1 MEKIYKILQNNILT
15 SSTEN
20 ILESLCITFILI
32 SIIFFTYK
40 IVYRSDDYKIKFNI
54 CLSIII
60 LVTTMIITLIKN
72 NLNISLG
79 LLGIISIIRFR
90 VKLNDFRD
98 VGFILWGIG
107 SGIAIG
113 TGNYLIG
120 FTYTIVIA
128 IYFIFLNTR
137 TYKVDLFQT
146 LIIRS
151 SCLDEKKLEEILSKY
166 CVSYKKIAIEKKENY
181 LEYIYTIQSKKQVKL
196 KEKITSKL
204 NISFIKF
211 I

>member
-166 CVSYKKIAIEKKENY
+166 CVSYKKIAIEKKESY

>member
-1 MEKIYKILQNNILT
+1 MEKIYKILQNDIFIT
-15 SSTEN
+15 STEN
-20 ILESLCITFILI
+20 IFKSLCITFILI

-40 IVYRSDDYKIKFNI
+40 RVYRSDDYKIKFNI

-113 TGNYLIG
+113 TENYLIG

-151 SCLDEKKLEEILSKY
+151 NGLDEKKLEEILGKY
-166 CVSYKKIAIEKKENY
+166 CVSYKKIAIEEKQNY

-196 KEKITSKL
+196 KEKIISKL